1 MDKYQKKRLKIG
13 LVYLLIFVI
22 IIGGI
27 YLIIKSG
34 APSCSDGIQNQG
46 EAGIDCGGPCS
57 PCPWQ
62 VQKDLKV
69 NLAKA
74 IETTDDYLDLMAEI
88 ENPNSEFG
96 AKKINYVFKLYNAQD
111 KLIQSYEQSSYIL
124 PRETKYLV
132 KKKISVSEVVDYVRL
147 EILSVEWKELVEYD
161 KPELIIQ
168 NSSVSQQQ
176 DLVLATGTLENRSNY
191 DFYEIDLWAVL
202 FDKNSNI
209 IGVNKM
215 GLDTVLSGEKRYFEL
230 NWHFPIKEKIDKLD
244 IKSGTNVFLD
254 ENFMKRYGGEKEKF
268 QEY

>member
-46 EAGIDCGGPCS
+46 EAGIDCGGPCP

-62 VQKDLKV
+62 VQKDLKI
-69 NLAKA
+69 NLVEGV
-74 IETTDDYLDLMAEI
+74 ETTDNYLDLVAKI
-88 ENPNSEFG
+88 ENPNHDFG
-96 AKKINYVFKLYNAQD
+96 AKKVNYAFELYNSQNE
-111 KLIQSYEQSSYIL
+111 LIDSFEQSSYIL
-124 PRETKYLV
+124 PQETKYLV
-132 KKKISVSEVVDYVRL
+132 RKRVSVSEAVDHVQV
-147 EILSVEWKELVEYD
+147 EIISVDWKELVEYE
-161 KPELIIQ
+161 KPEFIIQ
-168 NSSVSQQQ
+168 NQNINQEE

-191 DFYEIDLWAVL
+191 DFYEIDVWGAL
-202 FDKNSNI
+202 FDKDSNI

-215 GLDTVLSGEKRYFEL
+215 NLYTVLSGEKRYFEL
-230 NWHFPIKEKIDKLD
+230 NWYFPITEKVDKLD
-244 IKSGTNVFLD
+244 IRTGTNVFLD
-254 ENFMKRYGGEKEKF
+254 ENFMKRYGGEREKF